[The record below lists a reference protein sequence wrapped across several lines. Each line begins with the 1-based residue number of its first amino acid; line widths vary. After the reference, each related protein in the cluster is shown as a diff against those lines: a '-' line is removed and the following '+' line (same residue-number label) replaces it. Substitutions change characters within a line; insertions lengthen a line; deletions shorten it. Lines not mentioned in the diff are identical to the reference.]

1 MGDEFIKK
9 KTQSYK
15 HQAEKIHAE
24 DFNQTGVFA
33 TLPEETT
40 YAFRFKAP
48 GVEPQL
54 GDEVWLADIPGKT
67 GVRVMLG
74 TTTIGEVDPAGST
87 KLRELMAENSACGG
101 VLPGVVVGAKDISGY
116 AKAKVSL

>member
-24 DFNQTGVFA
+24 EFSQTGVF
-33 TLPEETT
+33 TDLPEETT
-40 YAFRFKAP
+40 YAFRFKSP
-48 GVEPQL
+48 GIEPQL
-54 GDEVWLADIPGKT
+54 GDEIWLADIPGKT

-74 TTTIGEVDPAGST
+74 TTTIGEVDGAGST
-87 KLRELMAENSACGG
+87 KLREIMAENAASGG
-101 VLPGVVVGAKDISGY
+101 VLPGVVVGEKDVSGY